1 MENEIYNDDFE
12 LLLKERAD
20 EFRMYP
26 SKRVWYSIYN
36 NIHPGRR
43 WPSIVMSLL
52 LIAGLLSI
60 GYLNTGENS
69 ITQPINND
77 VNNIITKNNSA
88 TTFNSQ
94 KQADKKQVA
103 VIGKTEKT
111 EVASDLYNHA
121 FDDVITNETD
131 FHIYTIVKS
140 NRPLNFYASANS
152 SADKSLVTIE
162 KSSLKNEDENVIQ
175 VVDTYIKSNKIFA
188 DVAANNKKNQ
198 TLANKNAKNNNSNT
212 QSSDD
217 DDFASLNKTA
227 TVDAVDL
234 KAGLN
239 KSTNGADVKTFSK
252 IPATDSKK
260 SLTNDEKEW
269 IENYVFDNKSAKN
282 KWKERTQFEFYIT
295 PAVNYRKLSTK
306 SKGSSSAFA
315 TADINDVISQ
325 RPGLGLE
332 AGLGIHYNIASRLQ
346 FKAGVQFNYT
356 SYNIAANETNHPVVT
371 TILLNDP
378 SSGYSYISART
389 SSTSNIYSGSNAQPV
404 TLHNRTYQV
413 SVPIGLAYKLSSN
426 NHVDWYAGGTVQPT
440 YVFGGKA
447 NIISTD
453 LKNYVSEPSSIRTWN
468 LNLGFETYMN
478 YKLGSY
484 NLQVG
489 PQVRYQV
496 FSTYR
501 RGVALIEKPY
511 AIGLKFGLVKGF

>member
-26 SKRVWYSIYN
+26 SKRVWHSIYN

-43 WPSIVMSLL
+43 WPSIVMTLL
-52 LIAGLLSI
+52 LITGLLSI

-69 ITQPINND
+69 ITQPINSE
-77 VNNIITKNNSA
+77 VNNSNTQNFTGSSNI
-88 TTFNSQ
+88 Q
-94 KQADKKQVA
+94 KQTAKKQVA
-103 VIGKTEKT
+103 VIGKTEKL
-111 EVASDLYNHA
+111 VVSPDQYNHA

-131 FHIYTIVKS
+131 FHTYTIVKS
-140 NRPLNFYASANS
+140 NRPVNFYASANS
-152 SADKSLVTIE
+152 LADKSLVTIE
-162 KSSLKNEDENVIQ
+162 KSSLKYEDENVIQ
-175 VVDTYIKSNKIFA
+175 VIDTYIKSNKIFA
-188 DVAANNKKNQ
+188 DIAANKKNSPL
-198 TLANKNAKNNNSNT
+198 TNKNVKNNNSNT
-212 QSSDD
+212 QISDD

-227 TVDAVDL
+227 AVDAVDL
-234 KAGLN
+234 KASLN
-239 KSTNGADVKTFSK
+239 NSTNGVDGKTISK
-252 IPATDSKK
+252 LSATHAKK
-260 SLTNDEKEW
+260 TLTNDDKEW

-332 AGLGIHYNIASRLQ
+332 AGLGMHYNIASRLQ
-346 FKAGVQFNYT
+346 FKAGLQFNYT

-371 TILLNDP
+371 TILLNNP
-378 SSGYSYISART
+378 SSGYSYIAART
-389 SSTSNIYSGSNAQPV
+389 SSTSNIYSGSNSQPV

-426 NHVDWYAGGTVQPT
+426 NHVDWYAGGSVQPT

-478 YKLGSY
+478 YRLGSY